1 METNIT
7 VAKSTGEE
15 QGQLYD
21 GADVDFD
28 IGNSNDFEIRAS
40 IEKYYPESMGFGC
53 RVFIPDTEYGGIIRD
68 IESITKTREI
78 VLRGNTWR
86 GMLTKKVVEPPEG
99 EDHLVLSG
107 DINDVIRTLIGDR
120 FGDLFTVP
128 NIDNGIR
135 ISNWK
140 VDRYVTLYDALIK
153 LVNYYEQRLQ
163 IKYVEPEGLDYGYV
177 TIQSVPIKDYSDQL
191 EYSQEGNIEV
201 DVRDCRSGVNHL
213 VCAGKGE
220 NQERIVLHLYV
231 QKDGTI
237 GSTQYYTGLD
247 EIEEVYD
254 YSSADAE
261 KLEEDGR
268 KKLLELKNYKK
279 CEMTVEDV
287 DLELGDIVAGYDIIT
302 NTQVIKPVVQKTLK
316 IKDGILEV
324 DYKVEGDD

>member
-120 FGDLFTVP
+120 FGDLFIVP

>member
-21 GADVDFD
+21 ADIDFD

-120 FGDLFTVP
+120 FGDLFAVP
-128 NIDNGIR
+128 NSDNGIR

-177 TIQSVPIKDYSDQL
+177 TIQAVPIKDYSDQL

-237 GSTQYYTGLD
+237 GNTQYYTGLD